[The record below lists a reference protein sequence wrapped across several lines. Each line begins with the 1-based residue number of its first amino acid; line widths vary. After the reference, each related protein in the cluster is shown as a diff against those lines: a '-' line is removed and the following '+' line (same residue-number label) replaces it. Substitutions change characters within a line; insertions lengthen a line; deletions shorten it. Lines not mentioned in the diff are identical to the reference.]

1 MIKSMTG
8 YSKSEAKEKGITA
21 TVEMKSLNGRF
32 LEINCRQPRFLSH
45 KEIEVRELV
54 KKVLERGTVNI
65 NINIEAEEIQNPFA
79 INEQSAAKIYF
90 RLGKLK
96 NNLKIK
102 ENLRF
107 EHLLMFSDHFR
118 DTKDNENVAAYW
130 RVTKR
135 ALRAAIN
142 NVEAMRKREGTQLA
156 KDIKSRLSGIKKN
169 VDKIESLSTARVPEE
184 REKLRMR
191 VAQLFESDE
200 IDEQR
205 LQMEMVLLADK
216 LDISEECVRLH
227 SHLTYFNNI
236 MRAKGS
242 SGKKMNFLVQE
253 IYREIN
259 TIGSKANDAN
269 ISQIVVNVK
278 EELERIREQV
288 QNIE

>member
-1 MIKSMTG
+1 
-8 YSKSEAKEKGITA
+8 
-21 TVEMKSLNGRF
+21 
-32 LEINCRQPRFLSH
+32 
-45 KEIEVRELV
+45 
-54 KKVLERGTVNI
+54 
-65 NINIEAEEIQNPFA
+65 
-79 INEQSAAKIYF
+79 
-90 RLGKLK
+90 
-96 NNLKIK
+96 
-102 ENLRF
+102 
-107 EHLLMFSDHFR
+107 MFSDHFR